1 MPRLLKGRREEKE
14 REKKKNKKNLNR
26 CSSKKFTVANWKEP
40 SNFRMS
46 ARKVKMLNITK
57 KLL

>member
-40 SNFRMS
+40 SN
-46 ARKVKMLNITK
+46 LEC
-57 KLL
+57 LLER